1 VNAKD
6 KDGRTA
12 LMHAAYYGH
21 KEIVKLLKSYGAKE

>member
-6 KDGRTA
+6 DSGKTA
-12 LMHAAYYGH
+12 LMYASKKGH